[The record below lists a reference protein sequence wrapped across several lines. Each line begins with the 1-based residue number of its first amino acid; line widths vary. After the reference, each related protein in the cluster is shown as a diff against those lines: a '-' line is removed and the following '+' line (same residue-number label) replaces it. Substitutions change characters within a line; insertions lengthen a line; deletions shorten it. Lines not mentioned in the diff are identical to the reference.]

1 MRKGSIVR
9 LLISIK
15 ESQTLLKKEDKATRE
30 EVFKKKI
37 VMQLQLSFP
46 KEDG

>member
-15 ESQTLLKKEDKATRE
+15 ELQTLLKKEDKATRE